1 MMGWRER
8 MVGGDEYDA
17 FTGWRRV
24 CIWRAGERARI
35 KRAFRRRV
43 RRLAKMFC
51 RSCPDVEVCDD

>member
-8 MVGGDEYDA
+8 LVGGDEYDA

-24 CIWRAGERARI
+24 CIWRAGERAKI

-43 RRLAKMFC
+43 RRLAKMI
-51 RSCPDVEVCDD
+51 RWEVPRG